1 MVVCRATN
9 AVSSIPNWIG
19 DWAADTTLGAFVVV
33 SICGAC
39 LTNILGGIPSQR
51 SNADQTF
58 LSVGVQI
65 TSLGTNTH
73 ISGIIINQSFST
85 GYTLFVFLVPV
96 FGSIAGH
103 ATSICKHERRFNRTC
118 AEILE
123 CIVNLTSWTCHTFF
137 DGDVPMLS

>member
-1 MVVCRATN
+1 MVVCRTTN

-19 DWAADTTLGAFVVV
+19 DWTADTTLGAFVVV
-33 SICGAC
+33 GIFGAC
-39 LTNILGGIPSQR
+39 LANILGGIPSQW

-65 TSLGTNTH
+65 ASLGTNTH
-73 ISGIIINQSFST
+73 ISGIIINQSFYT

-103 ATSICKHERRFNRTC
+103 ATSICKHVRCFNRTY
-118 AEILE
+118 AEILD

-137 DGDVPMLS
+137 DGDIPMLS